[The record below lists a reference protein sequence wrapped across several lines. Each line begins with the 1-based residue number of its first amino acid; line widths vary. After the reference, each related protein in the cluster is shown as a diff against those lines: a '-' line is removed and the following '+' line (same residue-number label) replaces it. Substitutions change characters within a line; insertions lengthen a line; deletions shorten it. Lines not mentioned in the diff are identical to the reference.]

1 MKLPE
6 DTTTS
11 QGGWPWCGPPTT
23 RAASARTR
31 AASTSGTRCR
41 TWSPPA
47 PTPQPSLLTSQ
58 CSILLGK
65 VCLAREGNLPFSLFF
80 LAWLISVVR
89 KATKEN
95 LCGIVRAE
103 TLGCDIVY
111 EHPQAAF
118 FFSIILIKN
127 PFNTSLSPH
136 SSVLCTFCQ
145 PGMILSYSCSSPGR
159 RKGNEP
165 SDSLKPSS
173 EAS

>member
-31 AASTSGTRCR
+31 AASTSGTPCR

-58 CSILLGK
+58 CSFLFGK
-65 VCLAREGNLPFSLFF
+65 VCLACGGNLPFSMFY
-80 LAWLISVVR
+80 LAWFISGV
-89 KATKEN
+89 AKEY
-95 LCGIVRAE
+95 LCEIVRPEILA
-103 TLGCDIVY
+103 CDIVY
-111 EHPQAAF
+111 NHQEAAF
-118 FFSIILIKN
+118 FFFLPIILIKI
-127 PFNTSLSPH
+127 PFKTSLSPH
-136 SSVLCTFCQ
+136 SSVLCTCCQ
-145 PGMILSYSCSSPGR
+145 PGIILSCSCSFPGR

-173 EAS
+173 GAS